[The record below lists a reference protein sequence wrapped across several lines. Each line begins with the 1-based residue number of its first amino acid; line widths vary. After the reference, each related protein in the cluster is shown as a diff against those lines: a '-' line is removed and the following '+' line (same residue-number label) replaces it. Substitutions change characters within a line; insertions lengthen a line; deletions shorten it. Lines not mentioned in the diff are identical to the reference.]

1 MADTASTKHT
11 MAAAPSFASKS
22 VPTHLARGA
31 VGLGSIAASIAL
43 TSVIG
48 WVSLLL
54 LPVGLVALRGC
65 PMCWTIGLVQTIS
78 YGRLKRQ
85 CMEGRC
91 QLTSTRPPS

>member
-1 MADTASTKHT
+1 MNSTPGSTLSQAGPATTDIASTSHT
-11 MAAAPSFASKS
+11 TAAAPPFASKS

-43 TSVIG
+43 ASVVG

-65 PMCWTIGLVQTIS
+65 PMCWAV
-78 YGRLKRQ
+78 GRVARLR
-85 CMEGRC
+85 
-91 QLTSTRPPS
+91 TTTRL